1 VLGFSRCCFYYFSK
15 APEVIKGIDYGPKV
29 DIWSL
34 GILIME
40 MVQGS
45 PPYLNLPPT
54 KVHFFAPAR
63 SCRLALTG

>member
-1 VLGFSRCCFYYFSK
+1 
-15 APEVIKGIDYGPKV
+15 
-29 DIWSL
+29 
-34 GILIME
+34 

-63 SCRLALTG
+63 SCRLAHHSR